1 MEAHSYDE
9 NDVIDSAAT
18 ELSTSPTPICRSDER
33 VINSI
38 TNERNNERISDIMTA
53 TTTTNLITR
62 IREND
67 LEMEGRERDTND
79 RRGGEIGRGDVET
92 DAHAWEEHMRFQSL
106 EQTISFDG
114 ANLLED
120 TIAATFHPTHAN
132 PNSFST
138 GRVGSAGAIGLNGGL
153 ISQQPVIRVER
164 GSVQRTGSGRWG
176 SGVPTVPGVPLSS
189 AAAIAMI
196 SARHQL
202 EQGQD
207 NTEGDDGDG
216 GEEEDGDVDGDDRD
230 MSAGT
235 NDAIAIE
242 HRFRALR
249 ITRALQGDTDEG
261 EEEGGS
267 IGNHS
272 NEEYRYDLIDHTG
285 GSVSPFTL
293 FDDLQMLGDGVMDS
307 LDASLLASPD
317 SSTINGVYGDDRREC
332 TNDLTPQ
339 LVQRDGRM
347 NRGALNNTGST
358 DDLHNRLEQ
367 DGDSANDSDD
377 SASAAESKSLLGLG
391 SFDGMLDGSD
401 FSYEDRDSDDRD
413 DLDNG
418 QEAGSVYGENTD
430 GNESVGEES
439 DDGDGDGDDDMELQ
453 RAILRSI
460 GESDYKINP
469 NNSNISPQFS
479 TNPLPHLKAIIIDLS
494 YQCFEGVENLEN
506 IYREKEKKYY
516 IGKNISKSSLPP
528 TDLRIENF
536 STATRVVFLIWQK
549 IQNLFS
555 ESMEIFFSK
564 SERRGLLF
572 EIVRSPCA
580 VLHMLPGICAGL
592 HRLSTRTDN
601 GLEVSSYKLDGFYDI
616 DNCNEKSN
624 ASRRANDR
632 NDNETNDCS
641 RYNYDDLS
649 NDNNT
654 FNNIFYCLKIDSSN
668 NVSGNNGNN
677 NNNHN
682 NEDMI
687 MNNDIETNAVN
698 DIASYSSNFKI
709 EINSPFPIKENNEN
723 RRFSCTEKS
732 KDEHEQTKN
741 VTESNSSKMKENIF
755 TDFLKISDMIDFIKF
770 IQNNHLA
777 DKVLI
782 SNLCHNDHNLE
793 FSGSKDYYHFT
804 PSGVPLEIH
813 SENVDSNN
821 EFSEILYRKSRTAT
835 SLFLILRSILAP
847 LLIFD
852 NQYFEVRD
860 KINKKVSVVIKKN
873 EKLKEE
879 ENNEKIKLEEKK
891 KDDDESVNGEKDHTN
906 DNLQN
911 ILNLLIICIE
921 RDLNGIFE
929 SRIFQVKKNIKSK
942 INSMKR
948 KKEKVLQAEKLK
960 NVLNSTFSGIL
971 LPFLAIIYSHN
982 REIISVQKFLPFA
995 VRLLE
1000 LFYRLNKNSQKTDGE
1015 GQGGEGEGGG
1025 GGGGGGKS
1033 EGNDIKEEKKEVM
1046 KEDETDC
1053 SGHSE
1058 DETPVWSHVVLI
1070 AWLEDKFKWVG

>member
-249 ITRALQGDTDEG
+249 ITRALQGDTDER

-317 SSTINGVYGDDRREC
+317 SSTINGVYGDDGRER

-339 LVQRDGRM
+339 FVQRDGRV

-367 DGDSANDSDD
+367 DGDSADDSDD

-413 DLDNG
+413 DLDGG

-430 GNESVGEES
+430 GDKNNGNISRNEYDGNESVEEES
-439 DDGDGDGDDDMELQ
+439 YDGDGDDDMELQ

-460 GESDYKINP
+460 GESDNKINP
-469 NNSNISPQFS
+469 NNSNISPQFL

-494 YQCFEGVENLEN
+494 CQCFEGVEILEN
-506 IYREKEKKYY
+506 IYREKEKKYC
-516 IGKNISKSSLPP
+516 IGKNISKSSFSP

-536 STATRVVFLIWQK
+536 SSATRIVFLIWQK

-564 SERRGLLF
+564 SVRRGLLF

-592 HRLSTRTDN
+592 HGSPTRTDN
-601 GLEVSSYKLDGFYDI
+601 GRERSSYKLDSFYDI
-616 DNCNEKSN
+616 DNCNEKRN
-624 ASRRANDR
+624 ESRRVNDR

-641 RYNYDDLS
+641 RYNYDNIS
-649 NDNNT
+649 NNNNT
-654 FNNIFYCLKIDSSN
+654 FNNIFCSFKMDSN
-668 NVSGNNGNN
+668 NYVSS

-687 MNNDIETNAVN
+687 KNNDTNTNGIN
-698 DIASYSSNFKI
+698 DIASYSSNVKI
-709 EINSPFPIKENNEN
+709 EINSPFPIKVNNEN

-732 KDEHEQTKN
+732 NDEHEKTKN
-741 VTESNSSKMKENIF
+741 VAEINGSERSETTLK
-755 TDFLKISDMIDFIKF
+755 DFLKISDMIDFIEYIKD
-770 IQNNHLA
+770 NHLT
-777 DKVLI
+777 DKV
-782 SNLCHNDHNLE
+782 SNLYHNGYNLE
-793 FSGSKDYYHFT
+793 YSGSKDFYYFT
-804 PSGVPLEIH
+804 PSGVPLEVYT
-813 SENVDSNN
+813 ENVNSNI
-821 EFSEILYRKSRTAT
+821 EFSEILYRKSITAT
-835 SLFLILRSILAP
+835 SLFLILRSILTP
-847 LLIFD
+847 LLIFE
-852 NQYFEVRD
+852 NQYFDQRGN
-860 KINKKVSVVIKKN
+860 INKKMSAVMKKN

-879 ENNEKIKLEEKK
+879 EKNKK
-891 KDDDESVNGEKDHTN
+891 
-906 DNLQN
+906 
-911 ILNLLIICIE
+911 
-921 RDLNGIFE
+921 
-929 SRIFQVKKNIKSK
+929 
-942 INSMKR
+942 
-948 KKEKVLQAEKLK
+948 
-960 NVLNSTFSGIL
+960 
-971 LPFLAIIYSHN
+971 
-982 REIISVQKFLPFA
+982 
-995 VRLLE
+995 
-1000 LFYRLNKNSQKTDGE
+1000 
-1015 GQGGEGEGGG
+1015 
-1025 GGGGGGKS
+1025 
-1033 EGNDIKEEKKEVM
+1033 
-1046 KEDETDC
+1046 
-1053 SGHSE
+1053 
-1058 DETPVWSHVVLI
+1058 
-1070 AWLEDKFKWVG
+1070 